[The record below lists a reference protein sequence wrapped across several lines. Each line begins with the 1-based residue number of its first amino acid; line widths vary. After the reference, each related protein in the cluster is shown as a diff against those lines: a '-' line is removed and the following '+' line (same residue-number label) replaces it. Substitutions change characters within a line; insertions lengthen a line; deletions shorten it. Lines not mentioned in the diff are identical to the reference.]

1 MLQFNTQQSL
11 LNKRD
16 ASSFPEKAILVYFD
30 IFCKVDL
37 SRIALEQLEIS
48 TMYSKLQ
55 ILRAYKLQK
64 VFYLFQF
71 DINGYFIIQ
80 LNNRMNKLESNI
92 GKFSQDFE

>member
-11 LNKRD
+11 LIKRD
-16 ASSFPEKAILVYFD
+16 ASSFPEKAIFVYFD

-37 SRIALEQLEIS
+37 SRIALEQFEI
-48 TMYSKLQ
+48 
-55 ILRAYKLQK
+55 
-64 VFYLFQF
+64 FYLFQF

>member
-11 LNKRD
+11 FIKRD
-16 ASSFPEKAILVYFD
+16 ASSFPEKAIFVYFD

-37 SRIALEQLEIS
+37 SRIALEQLEIG
-48 TMYSKLQ
+48 
-55 ILRAYKLQK
+55 KLQK

-80 LNNRMNKLESNI
+80 LRMNKLESNI